1 MACPI
6 TKFRFLLITT
16 SSSLI
21 SMIYSSVFESSFD
34 LDFIYSIINFQFY
47 LSELFLSLN
56 DAPDLVVS
64 FCFVESDL
72 FLVYPFIPGLGA
84 YPFIPG
90 LGASTPCSET
100 SLEQDDGSFT
110 FSTSG
115 SLKITS
121 CNDNLTFFSFSLTLS
136 FSTPLM
142 LSCTPF
148 LIEYFL
154 LTIEA

>member
-1 MACPI
+1 MAYPI
-6 TKFRFLLITT
+6 TKFKFLLIIT
-16 SSSLI
+16 SSSFI

-34 LDFIYSIINFQFY
+34 LDFIYCIIIFQFY
-47 LSELFLSLN
+47 LIELFLSLN
-56 DAPDLVVS
+56 DAPDLLAS
-64 FCFVESDL
+64 FYFVESD
-72 FLVYPFIPGLGA
+72 FLV

-90 LGASTPCSET
+90 LGASTPCSEI
-100 SLEQDDGSFT
+100 SLEWDDGSIA

-121 CNDNLTFFSFSLTLS
+121 CNDTLTFFSFSLTLCS
-136 FSTPLM
+136 LIPLV

-154 LTIEA
+154 FLIEA